1 MGKTMD
7 ALLGKKFKTSK
18 FKNLVEL
25 VSSRIAVLE
34 KQHRLK
40 CMQAQSDVVS
50 LLRLG
55 HQESALLRVELVII
69 EQDMLD
75 AYSMIEN
82 FCHLLVERVVSIENN
97 KEVPDD
103 LKEAISS
110 LIYAA
115 SKCGEVQE
123 LEKISK
129 MFTKRFGKEFAQN
142 AVELCNHCGVCPK
155 IVSKL
160 STQRPNLETKLTMLK
175 EIAFANG
182 IDLHIEGENL
192 MVITQEMRLDR
203 NQKELESQESA
214 KDGNEQNQSEIIPE
228 EVKPKKKYRDLK
240 ASDIHE
246 VQDENDQAINQ
257 KTQDEKRNI
266 LEDVMLM
273 KKHRDPKAAH
283 DKHGVRHGEECLS
296 TKEPKQGERVSDQEG
311 IQRRKYKDFKS
322 AAQAAY
328 KLASHAAVAA
338 KEAVEMSQP
347 SDKVPGDRPRKS
359 TEKKFLVHFDES
371 SNAYHSVQGNEVL
384 EKKKKSHDKKMETE
398 KNHADQVNY
407 ISSPEGEKIKTN
419 RRCHVKRD

>member
-25 VSSRIAVLE
+25 VSSRIAVIE

-55 HQESALLRVELVII
+55 HQESALLRVELVIT

-115 SKCGEVQE
+115 SKCGE
-123 LEKISK
+123 
-129 MFTKRFGKEFAQN
+129 
-142 AVELCNHCGVCPK
+142 

-203 NQKELESQESA
+203 NQKELEPQESA
-214 KDGNEQNQSEIIPE
+214 KDGNEQNQGEIIPE

-246 VQDENDQAINQ
+246 VQDEYDQAISQ

-273 KKHRDPKAAH
+273 KKHRDPKADH

-296 TKEPKQGERVSDQEG
+296 TKEPKQ
-311 IQRRKYKDFKS
+311 
-322 AAQAAY
+322 
-328 KLASHAAVAA
+328 AVAA

-347 SDKVPGDRPRKS
+347 SEKVPGDRPRKS

-384 EKKKKSHDKKMETE
+384 EKKKKSHDKKIETE
-398 KNHADQVNY
+398 KNHADQVIS

-419 RRCHVKRD
+419 RRGHVKRD